1 MLKKWSS
8 LLLSGALMSCAAF
21 PSSHAV
27 FLDPRD
33 IPLDVKIG
41 QMLCLDFR
49 QWKDESGNPRNVTEI
64 NDTIREIIGKYH
76 IGSVILFRENFSNEF
91 QSKKLIADLQ
101 SAAISSGNPPLI
113 IAVDQEGGS
122 VERFAFDRKKLK
134 DNAEITGPTEAYEKR
149 KVICSELHDLGI
161 NCDFAPVVDV
171 RSNPESPIT
180 EVRSFG
186 ADPEKVAVCGESFMR
201 GLHENGVAA
210 VAKHFPGHGCTEL
223 DTHVGLAVANKTLG
237 GLEELEL
244 IPFDRLIKSGVDM
257 VMTAHIALPYVTSE
271 KAISIK
277 DDSEI
282 PVPATLSKGIL
293 TGVLRD
299 KLGFRG
305 VIVSD
310 AMNMGAISEHFGE
323 RERVARAINAG
334 VDMVLMPVTL
344 RNKEDIEK
352 LKGLIGYIKDLII
365 SGGISE
371 ERINESVKRIFE
383 LKEKYC

>member
-1 MLKKWSS
+1 M
-8 LLLSGALMSCAAF
+8 
-21 PSSHAV
+21 
-27 FLDPRD
+27 
-33 IPLDVKIG
+33 
-41 QMLCLDFR
+41 
-49 QWKDESGNPRNVTEI
+49 
-64 NDTIREIIGKYH
+64 
-76 IGSVILFRENFSNEF
+76 
-91 QSKKLIADLQ
+91 
-101 SAAISSGNPPLI
+101 
-113 IAVDQEGGS
+113 
-122 VERFAFDRKKLK
+122 
-134 DNAEITGPTEAYEKR
+134 
-149 KVICSELHDLGI
+149 
-161 NCDFAPVVDV
+161 
-171 RSNPESPIT
+171 
-180 EVRSFG
+180 RSFG

-223 DTHVGLAVANKTLG
+223 DTHVGLAVANKTLE

-323 RERVARAINAG
+323 RERIARAINAG

>member
-1 MLKKWSS
+1 MS
-8 LLLSGALMSCAAF
+8 LSG
-21 PSSHAV
+21 
-27 FLDPRD
+27 
-33 IPLDVKIG
+33 
-41 QMLCLDFR
+41 
-49 QWKDESGNPRNVTEI
+49 
-64 NDTIREIIGKYH
+64 
-76 IGSVILFRENFSNEF
+76 
-91 QSKKLIADLQ
+91 
-101 SAAISSGNPPLI
+101 
-113 IAVDQEGGS
+113 
-122 VERFAFDRKKLK
+122 
-134 DNAEITGPTEAYEKR
+134 
-149 KVICSELHDLGI
+149 LGI

-171 RSNPESPIT
+171 HSNPKSPIT
-180 EVRSFG
+180 KLRSFG
-186 ADPEKVAVCGESFMR
+186 ADSERVAACGESFMR
-201 GLHENGVAA
+201 GLHANHVAA

-223 DTHVGLAVANKTLG
+223 DTHVGLPVAYKTLEE
-237 GLEELEL
+237 LEKLEL

-257 VMTAHIALPYVTSE
+257 VMTAHIALPLIASE
-271 KAISIK
+271 RAISIK
-277 DDSEI
+277 DGREI
-282 PVPATLSKGIL
+282 TAPATLSKEIL